1 MKIRNSLAALV
12 VLMVFLYA
20 GHSWAGQ
27 IIKLAVI
34 TKPGSVQSIC
44 AEKFRK
50 LLESRSGYKVKL
62 YQGVSL
68 GTETDILRKIQA
80 NDIQMGVITSAVFD
94 AFLPDVRV
102 LDYPFLFR
110 TYDQADRVLD
120 GAPGQEL
127 LRRLEKAGFKG
138 LAYSENG
145 FRDLTNSRRPV
156 HRVEDAAGLK
166 IRVMESALHRELW
179 KMLGADPV
187 SMGWPSVAAALDQK
201 TIDGQE
207 NPLSVIW
214 SYKLY
219 KTQKYLSLTRHVYS
233 PHLNVANLKW
243 FNGLPEADQKLIRQC
258 MQEAASYQKQWNR
271 KNMAFFLVRLK
282 KNGMIIDESPDTAS
296 FRNRVADIQS
306 LPLYQDQDTQ
316 ELLKQ
321 FLAAA
326 KQ

>member
-1 MKIRNSLAALV
+1 MKIRNLLMALT
-12 VLMVFLYA
+12 VLLVFLSA
-20 GHSWAGQ
+20 SHAWADQ

-50 LLESRSGYKVKL
+50 LLESRSGFKVRL
-62 YQGVSL
+62 YQGASL

-102 LDYPFLFR
+102 LDYPFLFDS
-110 TYDQADRVLD
+110 YDQADRVLD

-145 FRDLTNSRRPV
+145 FRDLTNDRRPV
-156 HRVEDAAGLK
+156 HKVEDLAGLK

-179 KMLGADPV
+179 KMLGAAPV
-187 SMGWPSVAAALDQK
+187 SLGWPDVVAAMNQL

-207 NPLSVIW
+207 NPLSIIW
-214 SYKLY
+214 SYKIY

-243 FNGLPEADQKLIRQC
+243 FNGLSEADQKLIRQC

-271 KNMAFFLVRLK
+271 RNMAFFLDRLK
-282 KNGMIIDESPDTAS
+282 KNGMVVDESPDVAS

-306 LPLYQDQDTQ
+306 LPLFQDPGTQ

-326 KQ
+326 K